1 MPNFK
6 IVSGCSN
13 SLLKKPFVIS
23 NWYRMQLSETALRFG
38 TKIIQFAFQI
48 ALLSKTIAKKWS
60 VNFVNRF
67 G

>member
-1 MPNFK
+1 
-6 IVSGCSN
+6 
-13 SLLKKPFVIS
+13 
-23 NWYRMQLSETALRFG
+23 MQLSETALRFG

-67 G
+67 GWPEAFWET